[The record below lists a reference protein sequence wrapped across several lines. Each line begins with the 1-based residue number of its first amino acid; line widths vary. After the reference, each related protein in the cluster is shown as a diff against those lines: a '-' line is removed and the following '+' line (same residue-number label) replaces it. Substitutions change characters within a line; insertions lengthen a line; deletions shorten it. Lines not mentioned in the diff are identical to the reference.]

1 MRRRDRRIDEEAVV
15 ADFEEVV
22 AAFGRRGV
30 RRVVGRIVG
39 EARTVGTPRV
49 VLHAVRGFG
58 HGRPRA
64 GPRHGHDDLID
75 VAFLRV
81 TQVGQA
87 RSARRPARRSDE
99 GSGVD
104 DGARAVAQPHDDD
117 RRHVAIV
124 RVIAR
129 RPHVRDAPTS
139 GGEARIGEAHERVE
153 RGERYGNGHDATYG
167 RPRWAPFRRLGAATA
182 RASNAGHVTYEPIED
197 EIELLDRCLE
207 IARDELERAGR
218 VTTFARATERG
229 ELVTIAFE
237 SNEPSEELASIRR
250 AISANAERY
259 DSVAIAIDV
268 ALEDDARALYFEIES
283 RAEAAQYVV
292 RYTLVPREAGFVATL
307 DVDGAR
313 LVRVPR
319 KLLNAPS

>member
-1 MRRRDRRIDEEAVV
+1 MTD
-15 ADFEEVV
+15 
-22 AAFGRRGV
+22 
-30 RRVVGRIVG
+30 
-39 EARTVGTPRV
+39 
-49 VLHAVRGFG
+49 
-58 HGRPRA
+58 
-64 GPRHGHDDLID
+64 
-75 VAFLRV
+75 
-81 TQVGQA
+81 
-87 RSARRPARRSDE
+87 
-99 GSGVD
+99 
-104 DGARAVAQPHDDD
+104 
-117 RRHVAIV
+117 
-124 RVIAR
+124 
-129 RPHVRDAPTS
+129 
-139 GGEARIGEAHERVE
+139 
-153 RGERYGNGHDATYG
+153 
-167 RPRWAPFRRLGAATA
+167 
-182 RASNAGHVTYEPIED
+182 EPIED

-218 VTTFARATERG
+218 VTTFARATARG
-229 ELVTIAFE
+229 ELVAIAFAAT
-237 SNEPSEELASIRR
+237 EPSEELASIRR